1 MEQRDSVGDL
11 LSSAASSRKSRR
23 SSLADSSKILAT
35 SEVDTD
41 SPRPLA
47 IISLA
52 RSRNSRSESEMR
64 IDSVCCWALASI
76 SVFSHANVKST
87 IKNKYSLVSMHCQG
101 IQFIVEVPEF
111 LGVEHFSLPNARRS

>member
-52 RSRNSRSESEMR
+52 RSRNSRSVSEMR

-76 SVFSHANVKST
+76 SVFSHATGKST
-87 IKNKYSLVSMHCQG
+87 IKIKYSLVSMQNRAYNHSY
-101 IQFIVEVPEF
+101 EVPEF
-111 LGVEHFSLPNARRS
+111 